1 MGIDMCREKANSD
14 IQMGDFTIFGFSKNS
29 RQSFRHVL
37 QERLAIVPRCIDFG
51 ERGFLFF
58 YSTYAQVGESDANF
72 LLKLGFARS
81 SKHESLPSQQIIDR
95 KLIGCDFVEEQELK
109 GNALLVALSKTEP
122 RFSAYKTLMAVPQLY
137 YSASSSGIICSD
149 RLKSIV
155 LALDHVELDEDI
167 VPMHFLFRTAIGP
180 RTYFRNIN
188 RMLPG
193 QFMKWAEGDLNLR
206 QVRDLRFPTRPS
218 YQHINKNSLQAL
230 YKSLSEVMNDYG
242 RQAESAGED
251 FGNLLS
257 GGVDSSLIQ
266 CLLNENI
273 RDKPARS
280 FSFAPQAAS
289 FSFEIDYAQKAVAHF
304 HTEHTFVN
312 FAPDDYP
319 DLLTKTIDTLA
330 YPPLLPSEPGMY
342 ALAHYLQTRNIP
354 IRYYFTGQ
362 GAESTFGY
370 PFAKRIKILRC
381 LSHIPAGAQLIKSA
395 GRMLRP
401 LNPYGQIL
409 YERGLKMQSLNDR
422 DSFWSP
428 SNNFAVYIDWNRALQ
443 CFEEKV
449 LLRALAYRRDLAGQ
463 YIHSTHPLE
472 KVFVI
477 DMVTDSYDAAAER
490 HQMFLGSRKELIHL
504 FLDEEIIE
512 TGFRFDPD
520 IRYIN
525 GLKEKYLLKIL
536 LHQKTGLRTIWKP
549 KGGTQFYDDI
559 FDWMRAGSLRPLVDD
574 IELPGFINRRD
585 FEKLVQKPD
594 LFLWGLLLLDLFK
607 KRILKSHKNNPAR
620 V

>member
-1 MGIDMCREKANSD
+1 MHREKTNSGL
-14 IQMGDFTIFGFSKNS
+14 QMGDFTIFGFLKNT
-29 RQSFRHVL
+29 RQSLRHVL
-37 QERLAIVPRCIDFG
+37 QERLAIIPRCVDFG

-58 YSTYAQVGESDANF
+58 YSSYGQMGESDANF
-72 LLKLGFARS
+72 LIKLGFARS
-81 SKHESLPSQQIIDR
+81 SKHESLSSQQIIDQ
-95 KLIGCDFVEEQELK
+95 KLVGCDFVEEQELK
-109 GNALLVALSKTEP
+109 GNAILVALSKTEP

-155 LALDHVELDEDI
+155 LALDHVELDEDV

-180 RTYFRNIN
+180 YTYFRNIN

-193 QFMKWAEGDLNLR
+193 QFMKWADGDMNLR
-206 QVRDLRFPTRPS
+206 QVRDLRSFSIPS
-218 YQHINKNSLQAL
+218 FQQIDKNNLQAL
-230 YKSLSEVMNDYG
+230 YKSLSEVMTDYG
-242 RQAESAGED
+242 RQAELAGED

-266 CLLNENI
+266 YILNESF

-289 FSFEIDYAQKAVAHF
+289 FSFEVDYTRKAIEHF

-319 DLLTKTIDTLA
+319 DLLTKTIDALA
-330 YPPLLPSEPGMY
+330 YPPLLPSEPGMF
-342 ALAHYLQTRNIP
+342 AVAHYLQTRNIP
-354 IRYYFTGQ
+354 IRFYFTGQ

-381 LSHIPAGAQLIKSA
+381 LSHIPAGAQLIKSV
-395 GRMLRP
+395 GRLLRP
-401 LNPYGQIL
+401 LNSYGQIL
-409 YERGLKMQSLNDR
+409 YERGLKIQSLDDR

-428 SNNFAVYIDWNRALQ
+428 SNNFAVYINWNRALR

-449 LLRALAYRRDLAGQ
+449 LLKALAYRRDLAGQ

-472 KVFVI
+472 KVFMI
-477 DMVTDSYDAAAER
+477 DMATDSYDAAAER
-490 HQMFLGSRKELIHL
+490 QQMFLSSRKELIHP
-504 FLDEEIIE
+504 FLDEDIIE
-512 TGFRFDPD
+512 AGFRFDPE
-520 IRYIN
+520 IRYIK
-525 GLKEKYLLKIL
+525 GFKEKYLLKIL
-536 LHQKTGLRTIWKP
+536 LQQKTGLRTTWKP

-559 FDWMRAGSLRPLVDD
+559 FDWMRVGSLRPLVDD

-607 KRILKSHKNNPAR
+607 KRILKSHQNLPAI